1 MNTPLV
7 MKAWPSMVSEAMP
20 SGEEMVKVPPWVV
33 LSFEVSEPADSPT
46 PRLARRSSSLTV
58 TSPPLAAGV
67 RSVIT
72 GGELPIEMV
81 SVVCEV

>member
-33 LSFEVSEPADSPT
+33 LSFEVSEPADSQ
-46 PRLARRSSSLTV
+46 RRGW
-58 TSPPLAAGV
+58 P
-67 RSVIT
+67 
-72 GGELPIEMV
+72 GGHPH
-81 SVVCEV
+81 